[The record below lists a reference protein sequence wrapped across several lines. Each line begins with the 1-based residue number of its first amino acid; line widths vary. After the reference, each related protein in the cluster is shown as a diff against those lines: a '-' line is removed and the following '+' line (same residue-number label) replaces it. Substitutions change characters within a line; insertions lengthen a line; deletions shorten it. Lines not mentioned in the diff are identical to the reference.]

1 MIRDI
6 ASGVFA
12 ALNRKTPGP
21 GYYHFPAPKHPTKNP
36 TGWLPAAFFDEL
48 DAEVRNPN
56 GGYTQVKKRNE
67 SIDLCVM
74 ILTGA
79 MRLGLDKLR
88 SWDIVAPWIAPLAQ
102 NSEIVATED
111 RRAAR
116 DNAIE
121 QPQVAMPVRVLTP
134 RPSARRQSVANL

>member
-1 MIRDI
+1 MTHNNFRTIHSI
-6 ASGVFA
+6 SYFVA
-12 ALNRKTPGP
+12 AAGLLGEACAESPQDTQIKDVERGKDDQTLNAI
-21 GYYHFPAPKHPTKNP
+21 H
-36 TGWLPAAFFDEL
+36 
-48 DAEVRNPN
+48 
-56 GGYTQVKKRNE
+56 
-67 SIDLCVM
+67 LCVM